1 MNHLQKL
8 AIVSGLFAASD
19 CLATDYYF
27 EPRFSTSQRYD
38 TNLRMQPKPPQDNWI
53 TKFSPGANFG
63 FRKENSELKTNFT
76 WSELVYDN
84 QSELNIAEQ
93 LVDAN
98 YKLGTERFTWGL
110 ATSYSNQSNLT
121 TNYVDSGAAFQ
132 AIQLM
137 RHNLTIS
144 PSVSYAIDK
153 KTNLSLTYNYTDLSY
168 DKNPKV
174 RNLYDY
180 TYNQGSINL
189 SHSYTEKD
197 KLGLTL
203 STSLLDMPAI
213 KPTFPFSS
221 QSQTS
226 LTETAQI
233 SWEHSFNEQLLAS
246 IAFGINHSHTDST
259 ILGYKALYHCYPSP
273 TQCFILVDSKGNF
286 HGRQAFTSFE
296 SESPSTSKF
305 GQIFNASLQ
314 KAFERGSVSLSASQQ
329 LSPTTQGNMQQ
340 TVFDVG
346 GKYKLSERWSSDI
359 DGLYQISTFPVKQQ
373 INNTLF
379 GGDRTYYAITPRI
392 SWEWT
397 PEITLQL
404 SYTYRQ
410 QTLDGSNQPD
420 RISNSAMFQ
429 FNYQPQINRQVK

>member
-1 MNHLQKL
+1 MNQLQKL
-8 AIVSGLFAASD
+8 ALVSGLFAASD
-19 CLATDYYF
+19 CIATDYYF
-27 EPRFSTSQRYD
+27 EPRFSASQRYD
-38 TNLRMQPKPPQDNWI
+38 TNLRMQPNPPQDNWI

-84 QSELNIAEQ
+84 QTELNIAEQ

-110 ATSYSNQSNLT
+110 TTSYSNQSNLT

-137 RHNLTIS
+137 RHSLSIS

-153 KTNLSLTYNYTDLSY
+153 KTNLALTYSYTDLSY

-189 SHSYTEKD
+189 SHNYTEKD
-197 KLGLTL
+197 KLGLSL
-203 STSLLDMPAI
+203 STSLLDMPAF

-246 IAFGINHSHTDST
+246 VAFGINHSQTDST
-259 ILGYKALYHCYPSP
+259 ILGYKALYRCYPSS

-286 HGRQAFTSFE
+286 HSQQAFTSFE

-314 KAFERGSVSLSASQQ
+314 KAFERGSVSFTASQQ

-359 DGLYQISTFPVKQQ
+359 DGFYQISTFPVKQQ

-410 QTLDGSNQPD
+410 QSLDGNNQPD